1 MHIYIY
7 TWKYVV
13 AYIYID
19 IICNLLKLGTVTSK
33 DSTSAAC
40 ISWKKMGCVIKLV
53 MVLLRL
59 IGGLEHFLFFHSVGN
74 NIPTDFHIFQKG
86 WNRQPGIFNMVLSES
101 WISPNPRVDHV
112 FKFSFTYGLSPDFQS
127 HPYISRRCNPTMWC
141 PQTIAKLVQITS
153 ITMVFDT
160 YSTIVFIGFRN
171 Q

>member
-7 TWKYVV
+7 IYMEICSCI
-13 AYIYID
+13 YIYI
-19 IICNLLKLGTVTSK
+19 ICNMLKLGTVTSK
-33 DSTSAAC
+33 DSTSAAR
-40 ISWKKMGCVIKLV
+40 ISWKKDGVCNKTSDGI
-53 MVLLRL
+53 
-59 IGGLEHFLFFHSVGN
+59 ITTYWWFGTFFFHSVGN

-86 WNRQPGIFNMVLSES
+86 WNHQPGIFNMVLSES

-112 FKFSFTYGLSPDFQS
+112 LKFSFTYGLSPDFQS

-160 YSTIVFIGFRN
+160 YSTIVFHWF
-171 Q
+171 